1 MKKTIVTVL
10 LIGLLLVAGYYGFT
24 QLRQPDVAPT
34 QGSIAPPQ
42 TTVPPTMITV
52 SVTPSVTTATGFRY
66 MYSVEVVEFTPNADS
81 YVGFKT
87 CDKKDSVC
95 TVYGIQSSEI
105 AKATL
110 GQTMSLS
117 FDNYGNCG
125 AALGTS
131 YCYVVGKHELK

>member
-1 MKKTIVTVL
+1 MKMIFASL
-10 LIGLLLVAGYYGFT
+10 LVVGLLFGVGLYGMRLYT
-24 QLRQPDVAPT
+24 EQKMVPSV
-34 QGSIAPPQ
+34 GSIAPPQ
-42 TTVPPTMITV
+42 TTVPPTMVTA
-52 SVTPSVTTATGFRY
+52 SVTPSVTTVTGFRY
-66 MYSVEVVEFTPNADS
+66 MYSVEVVEFAPNTDS
-81 YVGFKT
+81 YVGFRT

-95 TVYGIQSSEI
+95 TVYGIQSSDI

-110 GQTMSLS
+110 GQAMTLS

>member
-1 MKKTIVTVL
+1 MKIIIAAVL
-10 LIGLLLVAGYYGFT
+10 VVGLLFGVGVYGMRLYSE
-24 QLRQPDVAPT
+24 QNVVPQA
-34 QGSIAPPQ
+34 GSIAPPQ

-52 SVTPSVTTATGFRY
+52 SATPSVTTATGFRY
-66 MYSVEVVEFTPNADS
+66 MYNVEVVEFAPNKDS
-81 YVGFKT
+81 YVGFRR
-87 CDKKDSVC
+87 CDQKDSVC

-105 AKATL
+105 AKATM
-110 GQTMSLS
+110 GQTMTLS

>member
-10 LIGLLLVAGYYGFT
+10 LIGLLLIAGYYGFT
-24 QLRQPDVAPT
+24 QLRQSDVVPP
-34 QGSIAPPQ
+34 QGGIAPPQ
-42 TTVPPTMITV
+42 STVPPTMITA
-52 SVTPSVTTATGFRY
+52 SATPSVTTATGFRY
-66 MYSVEVVEFTPNADS
+66 MYNVEVVEFAPNTDS
-81 YVGFKT
+81 YVGFRR
-87 CDKKDSVC
+87 CDQKDSVC

-110 GQTMSLS
+110 GQTMTLS

-125 AALGTS
+125 AALETS